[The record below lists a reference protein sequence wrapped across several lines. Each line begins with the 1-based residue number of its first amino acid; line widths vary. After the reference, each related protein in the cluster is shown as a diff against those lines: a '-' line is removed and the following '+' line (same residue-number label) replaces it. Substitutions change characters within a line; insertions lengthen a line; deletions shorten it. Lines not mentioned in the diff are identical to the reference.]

1 MISNNNS
8 GFSFQKQVELGSELL
23 GIVEI
28 LEPGYSLKRGR
39 ILRQL
44 HLPTLQLAKF
54 NLKEKKISIAEFALI
69 TKTVIRKMNDAVKC
83 MEDFDLLNSVSSAN
97 LNGAQKFP
105 ANGNDD
111 DTAGICSI
119 EDEL

>member
-83 MEDFDLLNSVSSAN
+83 MEDFDLFIVSSAN